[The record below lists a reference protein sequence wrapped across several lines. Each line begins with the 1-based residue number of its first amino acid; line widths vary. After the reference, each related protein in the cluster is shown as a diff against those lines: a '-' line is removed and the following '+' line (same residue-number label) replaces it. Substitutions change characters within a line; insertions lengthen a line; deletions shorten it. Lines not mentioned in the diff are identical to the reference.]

1 MITIYTDGASRGNP
15 GPGGWGGVI
24 ASEDRVIEIGGS
36 DPHTT
41 NNKMELTACI
51 RSLEF
56 TISNSQFSNKPIQ
69 IYTDS
74 EYVMKG
80 ITEWIHR
87 WQKKGW
93 KTAKRKPVLN
103 QDLWQELLQVKN
115 EVEKYLPAGR
125 QVEWKYVAGH
135 AGIPLNER
143 ADEIATSFAD
153 NLNPS
158 LYDGPRDKYK

>member
-24 ASEDRVIEIGGS
+24 VNEDWVIEMGGS

-87 WQKKGW
+87 WQRKGW
-93 KTAKRKPVLN
+93 KTANRKPVLN
-103 QDLWQELLQVKN
+103 QDLWQKLIELTEGKN
-115 EVEKYLPAGR
+115 I
-125 QVEWKYVAGH
+125 EWKYVAGH

>member
-24 ASEDRVIEIGGS
+24 VNEDWVIEMGGS

-56 TISNSQFSNKPIQ
+56 TIFNSQFSNKPIQ

-87 WQKKGW
+87 WQRKGW
-93 KTAKRKPVLN
+93 KTANRKPVLN
-103 QDLWQELLQVKN
+103 QDLWQKLIELTEGKN
-115 EVEKYLPAGR
+115 I
-125 QVEWKYVAGH
+125 EWKYVAGH

>member
-24 ASEDRVIEIGGS
+24 ASEDRVIEIGGL

-56 TISNSQFSNKPIQ
+56 TIFNSQFSNKPIQ

-87 WQKKGW
+87 WQRKGW
-93 KTAKRKPVLN
+93 KTANRKPVLN
-103 QDLWQELLQVKN
+103 QDLWQKLIELTEGKN
-115 EVEKYLPAGR
+115 I
-125 QVEWKYVAGH
+125 EWKYVAGH

>member
-1 MITIYTDGASRGNP
+1 M
-15 GPGGWGGVI
+15 
-24 ASEDRVIEIGGS
+24 GGS

-56 TISNSQFSNKPIQ
+56 TIFNSQFSNKPIQ

-87 WQKKGW
+87 WQRKGW
-93 KTAKRKPVLN
+93 KTANRKPVLN
-103 QDLWQELLQVKN
+103 QDLWQKLIELTEGKN
-115 EVEKYLPAGR
+115 I
-125 QVEWKYVAGH
+125 EWKYVAGH